1 MKEKLPEGGTVIAYI
16 DLHCD
21 TLTKIIKEDA
31 PLSLEE
37 LPGFH
42 VDLKRL
48 REAGTMAQVFA
59 IWMGEEKDRDSDRK
73 YIERLVSIF
82 RDSLS
87 DQVRHVQS
95 VSDLENNADDGILS
109 VILSLEDCRIVESV
123 DDMEWLYSKGV
134 RIFGLIWNYINSL
147 GFPNS
152 TDRDVMQRGLTPL
165 GKEAVE
171 YLNFKGGLIDVS
183 HLSDG
188 GFWDVK
194 QISKKPFVATHSNA
208 RSITDHP
215 RNLTDEMI
223 RALAESGG
231 VAGLNFCL
239 SFLGEDR
246 ERNHLEDHL
255 RHLNHL
261 KKVGGEDI
269 VAIGSDFDGV
279 GGKLVIDEPG
289 KMVLLFEALEKD
301 GWSQRQIEKLAY
313 GNILRVLR
321 EVW

>member
-1 MKEKLPEGGTVIAYI
+1 
-16 DLHCD
+16 
-21 TLTKIIKEDA
+21 
-31 PLSLEE
+31 
-37 LPGFH
+37 
-42 VDLKRL
+42 
-48 REAGTMAQVFA
+48 
-59 IWMGEEKDRDSDRK
+59 
-73 YIERLVSIF
+73 
-82 RDSLS
+82 
-87 DQVRHVQS
+87 
-95 VSDLENNADDGILS
+95 
-109 VILSLEDCRIVESV
+109 
-123 DDMEWLYSKGV
+123 
-134 RIFGLIWNYINSL
+134 
-147 GFPNS
+147 
-152 TDRDVMQRGLTPL
+152 MQRGLTPL

-231 VAGLNFCL
+231 VSGLNFCL

-261 KKVGGEDI
+261 KKVGGEDV

-289 KMVLLFEALEKD
+289 KMALLFEALEKD